1 MKFGLGQ
8 GQAVPRTEDPRLL
21 TGRGRYTDDFVLPR
35 LAHAYV
41 VRSPHAHARIRSIDI
56 RAAQQTLGVLAV
68 LTGEDWAGEKF
79 GAPRPVIPRQRRDGS
94 PMFVPPRPALA
105 KDRAML
111 VGDPVVFVVA
121 ESVDLAKDAAER
133 IAIDY
138 EPLPAVAATEE
149 ALSPSAPK
157 LWGECRD
164 NECFF
169 FTLGDQRAVEAG
181 FAKADHVTRLKLVF
195 NRVTAATMEPRGCI
209 GEWDDRLG
217 RFTLY
222 VGTQRPHGARA
233 DLARRI
239 LHIPETQLRIVAGE
253 VGGSFG
259 MKGGHYPE
267 YALALWASRRIG
279 RPVKWIA
286 ERSEG
291 MLTDDHDH
299 VSEAE
304 LALDHN
310 GHFLALRARNISNI
324 GAYLAPGGI
333 ISPTMHLG
341 GLAGTYTTP
350 AIYVEVSAVFTNTTS
365 IGPYRGSGR
374 PEASYI
380 VERLIDNAAREMA
393 IDRAELRRRNTV
405 PASAMPFKTGLVYT
419 LDCGAFDENLE
430 RALVMADY
438 PGFERRREE
447 ARGRGRLKGIGFANI
462 IEQTSQAQG
471 ETVMV
476 RLDPGG
482 TVTVIPGSI
491 SHGQGHETMYKILLS
506 HRLGLDAADIRV
518 MHSDTDLAPDGGG
531 TYASRTAVLGGS
543 AATMAADKVIAK
555 AKKIAAHALEAAEDD
570 IEFADSAFR
579 VVGTDRAVSL
589 QEVAAAAH
597 VPSRLP
603 PGLETG
609 LYEVASFSPEI
620 PNFPNGCHVCEV
632 EIDPETGATQVLRY
646 VVVDDVGIVIN
657 KLTLDGQIHG
667 GVVQGIG
674 QAFTEHLVYD
684 GYSGQLLTGSL
695 MDYGLPRADEV
706 PSFETDE
713 NPVPTKTNPLGVKGA
728 GEAGNVGALAAIM
741 NAVVDA
747 LSPLGIAYLDMPA
760 TPESVWRAIR
770 AAQARDDAKRVTT
783 AKDRTSY
790 ASATSAPPLYEQAR
804 HLRASPQGRRDDDDR
819 RRRLRREADEQGRA
833 VVASRTLK
841 LAEDGWPERKAELV
855 DGDDEADDPR
865 EMGCWKLVLDNK
877 TGE

>member
-1 MKFGLGQ
+1 MKFAL

-21 TGRGRYTDDFVLPR
+21 TGCGRYTDDFVLPR

-41 VRSPHAHARIRSIDI
+41 LRSPYAHARIRSVDI
-56 RAAQQTLGVLAV
+56 RAAQQMPGVLAV
-68 LTGEDWAGEKF
+68 PTGEDWAAEKF

-94 PMFVPPRPALA
+94 PMYVPPRPALA
-105 KDRAML
+105 RDRVML
-111 VGDPVVFVVA
+111 VGDPVAFVVA
-121 ESVDLAKDAAER
+121 ENVDLAKDAAER
-133 IAIDY
+133 VVVDY
-138 EPLPAVAATEE
+138 EPLPCVTASEE
-149 ALSPSAPK
+149 ALSPNATK
-157 LWGECRD
+157 LWAECRD

-169 FTLGDQRAVEAG
+169 FTLGDKRAVEAA
-181 FAKADHVTRLKLVF
+181 FAGAHHTSRLKLIF
-195 NRVTAATMEPRGCI
+195 NRVTAATMEPRGVI

-222 VGTQRPHGARA
+222 VGTQRPHMARA

-239 LHIPETQLRIVAGE
+239 LHIPETQLRVVAGE

-259 MKGGHYPE
+259 MKGAHYPE
-267 YALALWASRRIG
+267 YALALWASRKIG
-279 RPVKWIA
+279 RPVKWTA
-286 ERSEG
+286 ERGEG
-291 MLTDDHDH
+291 MLTDDHDRDH
-299 VSEAE
+299 VSQAE
-304 LALDHN
+304 LALDRD
-310 GHFLALRARNISNI
+310 GRFLALRARNISNI

-380 VERLIDNAAREMA
+380 VERLIDTAAREMG

-405 PASAMPFKTGLVYT
+405 PASAMPFRTGLVYT
-419 LDCGAFDENLE
+419 LDCGQFGENLE
-430 RALVMADY
+430 RALALADY
-438 PGFERRREE
+438 VGFERRREE
-447 ARGRGRLKGIGFANI
+447 ARGHEQLRGIGIANI

-476 RLDPGG
+476 RLDSGG
-482 TVTVIPGSI
+482 TLTVIPGSI

-506 HRLGLDAADIRV
+506 DRLGLDEADIRV
-518 MHSDTDLAPDGGG
+518 TQSDTDLAPDGGG

-543 AATMAADKVIAK
+543 AATIAADKVIAK
-555 AKKIAAHALEAAEDD
+555 ARKIAAHALEAAEAD
-570 IEFADSAFR
+570 IEFADASFR

-589 QEVAAAAH
+589 QEVAAAAY

-603 PGLETG
+603 QDLETG

-632 EIDPETGATQVLRY
+632 EIDPETGVTQVLRY
-646 VVVDDVGIVIN
+646 VVVDDVGTIIN
-657 KLTLDGQIHG
+657 KLTLEGQIHG

-684 GYSGQLLTGSL
+684 QGSGQLLTGSL
-695 MDYGLPRADEV
+695 MDYGLPRADEIC
-706 PSFETDE
+706 SFEMDE
-713 NPVPTKTNPLGVKGA
+713 NPVPTKTTPLGVKGA

-747 LSPLGIAYLDMPA
+747 LAPLGITHIDMPA
-760 TPESVWRAIR
+760 TSEKVWRAIR
-770 AAQARDDAKRVTT
+770 AAHR
-783 AKDRTSY
+783 
-790 ASATSAPPLYEQAR
+790 
-804 HLRASPQGRRDDDDR
+804 RADFR
-819 RRRLRREADEQGRA
+819 
-833 VVASRTLK
+833 
-841 LAEDGWPERKAELV
+841 
-855 DGDDEADDPR
+855 
-865 EMGCWKLVLDNK
+865 
-877 TGE
+877 

>member
-1 MKFGLGQ
+1 MKFAL

-41 VRSPHAHARIRSIDI
+41 LRSPHAHARIRSNDT
-56 RAAQQTLGVLAV
+56 RAAQQMPGVLAV
-68 LTGEDWAGEKF
+68 LTGEDWGAEKF
-79 GAPRPVIPRQRRDGS
+79 GAPRPVIPRRRRDGS
-94 PMFVPPRPALA
+94 AMFVPPRPALA

-111 VGDPVVFVVA
+111 VGDPVAFIVA

-133 IAIDY
+133 VAVGY
-138 EPLPAVAATEE
+138 EPLPSVTATEE
-149 ALSPSAPK
+149 ALSPEAPK
-157 LWGECRD
+157 LWPECRD

-169 FTLGDQRAVEAG
+169 FTLGDKRAVEAA
-181 FAKADHVTRLKLVF
+181 FAGAHHVTRLKLVF

-217 RFTLY
+217 RYTLY
-222 VGTQRPHGARA
+222 VGTQRPHTARA

-239 LHIPETQLRIVAGE
+239 FHIPETQLRVVAGE

-267 YALALWASRRIG
+267 YALALWASRKLG

-286 ERSEG
+286 ERGEG
-291 MLTDDHDH
+291 MLTDDHDRDH

-304 LALDHN
+304 LALDRD
-310 GHFLALRARNISNI
+310 GHFLALRARNVSNI

-380 VERLIDNAAREMA
+380 LERLIDTAAREIG
-393 IDRAELRRRNTV
+393 IDHAELRRRNTV
-405 PASAMPFKTGLVYT
+405 PADAMPFKTGLVYT
-419 LDCGAFDENLE
+419 LDCGEFGENLE
-430 RALVMADY
+430 RALKMADY
-438 PGFERRREE
+438 AGFEGRRKE
-447 ARGRGRLKGIGFANI
+447 ARERGQLRGIGFANI

-476 RLDPGG
+476 RLNPDG

-491 SHGQGHETMYKILLS
+491 SHGQGHETMYKILLC
-506 HRLGLDAADIRV
+506 HRLGLDEADIRV
-518 MHSDTDLAPDGGG
+518 AHSDTDLAPDGGG

-543 AATMAADKVIAK
+543 AATIAADKIVNK
-555 AKKIAAHALEAAEDD
+555 ARKIAAHALEAAEDD
-570 IEFADSAFR
+570 IEFGDATFR

-589 QEVAAAAH
+589 QEVAQAAY

-603 PGLETG
+603 EGLETG
-609 LYEVASFSPEI
+609 LHEVASFSPEI

-632 EIDPETGATQVLRY
+632 EIDPETGATHLVRY
-646 VVVDDVGIVIN
+646 VVVDAVGTVIN
-657 KLTLDGQIHG
+657 QLTLEGQIHG
-667 GVVQGIG
+667 GVAQGVG
-674 QAFTEHLVYD
+674 QAFTEQLVYD
-684 GYSGQLLTGSL
+684 ARSGQLLTGSL

-713 NPVPTKTNPLGVKGA
+713 NPVPTKTNPLGVKG
-728 GEAGNVGALAAIM
+728 V
-741 NAVVDA
+741 
-747 LSPLGIAYLDMPA
+747 
-760 TPESVWRAIR
+760 
-770 AAQARDDAKRVTT
+770 
-783 AKDRTSY
+783 
-790 ASATSAPPLYEQAR
+790 
-804 HLRASPQGRRDDDDR
+804 
-819 RRRLRREADEQGRA
+819 
-833 VVASRTLK
+833 
-841 LAEDGWPERKAELV
+841 
-855 DGDDEADDPR
+855 
-865 EMGCWKLVLDNK
+865 
-877 TGE
+877 

>member
-1 MKFGLGQ
+1 MKFAQ
-8 GQAVPRTEDPRLL
+8 GQSVPRTEDPRLL
-21 TGRGRYTDDFVLPR
+21 TGRGRYTDDFALLR

-41 VRSPHAHARIRSIDI
+41 LRSPYAHARIRSVDI
-56 RAAQQTLGVLAV
+56 RAALQMPGVLAV
-68 LTGEDWAGEKF
+68 LTGKDWAAEKF
-79 GAPRPVIPRQRRDGS
+79 GAPRPIIPRQRRDGS
-94 PMFVPPRPALA
+94 PMFVPTRPALA
-105 KDRAML
+105 KDCAML
-111 VGDPVVFVVA
+111 VGEPVAFVVA
-121 ESVDLAKDAAER
+121 ESVDLAKDAVER
-133 IAIDY
+133 IAVEY
-138 EPLPAVAATEE
+138 EPLPSVTATEE
-149 ALSPSAPK
+149 ALSPEAPK
-157 LWGECRD
+157 LWPACQD

-169 FTLGDQRAVEAG
+169 FTLGNKRAVEAG
-181 FAKADHVTRLKLVF
+181 FAKAHHVSRLKLVF
-195 NRVTAATMEPRGCI
+195 NRVTATTMEPRGCI

-222 VGTQRPHGARA
+222 LGTQRPHGTRA
-233 DLARRI
+233 DMARRI
-239 LHIPETQLRIVAGE
+239 LQIPETQLRVVAGE

-267 YALALWASRRIG
+267 YALALWASRKIG

-291 MLTDDHDH
+291 MLTDDHDRDH

-304 LALDHN
+304 LALDRD

-380 VERLIDNAAREMA
+380 VERLIDTAAREMG

-419 LDCGAFDENLE
+419 LDCGEFGANLE
-430 RALVMADY
+430 QALEMADY
-438 PGFERRREE
+438 AGFERRREE
-447 ARGRGRLKGIGFANI
+447 ARGRGHLRGIGFANI

-482 TVTVIPGSI
+482 TATVIPGSI

-506 HRLGLDAADIRV
+506 HRLGLDEADIRV
-518 MHSDTDLAPDGGG
+518 AHSDTDLAPDGGG

-555 AKKIAAHALEAAEDD
+555 ARKIAAHALETAEDD
-570 IEFADSAFR
+570 IEFSEGMFR

-589 QEVAAAAH
+589 KEVAQVAY

-603 PGLETG
+603 EGLETG

-632 EIDPETGATQVLRY
+632 EIDPETGKTEVLRY
-646 VVVDDVGIVIN
+646 VVVDDVGTVIN
-657 KLTLDGQIHG
+657 KLTLEGQIHG
-667 GVVQGIG
+667 GVAQGIG

-684 GYSGQLLTGSL
+684 AHSGQLLSGSL

-706 PSFETDE
+706 CSFEMDE

-747 LSPLGIAYLDMPA
+747 LSPFGITHLEMPV
-760 TPESVWRAIR
+760 TPEKIWRAIR
-770 AAQARDDAKRVTT
+770 AARG
-783 AKDRTSY
+783 S
-790 ASATSAPPLYEQAR
+790 LG
-804 HLRASPQGRRDDDDR
+804 L
-819 RRRLRREADEQGRA
+819 
-833 VVASRTLK
+833 
-841 LAEDGWPERKAELV
+841 
-855 DGDDEADDPR
+855 
-865 EMGCWKLVLDNK
+865 
-877 TGE
+877 

>member
-1 MKFGLGQ
+1 MKFAV

-35 LAHAYV
+35 LAHGYV
-41 VRSPHAHARIRSIDI
+41 LRSPHAHARIRSVDT
-56 RAAQQTLGVLAV
+56 RTAQQMPGVLAV
-68 LTGEDWAGEKF
+68 LTGEAWAAQKF

-105 KDRAML
+105 KDRVML
-111 VGDPVVFVVA
+111 VGDPVAFIVA
-121 ESVDLAKDAAER
+121 ESLDLAKDAAER
-133 IAIDY
+133 IAVEY
-138 EPLPAVAATEE
+138 EPLPAITATEE
-149 ALSPSAPK
+149 ALSPGAPR
-157 LWGECRD
+157 LWPECPG

-169 FTLGDQRAVEAG
+169 FAAGDKRAVEAA
-181 FAKADHVTRLKLVF
+181 FARARHVTRLRLVF

-209 GEWDDRLG
+209 GDWDDRLG

-222 VGTQRPHGARA
+222 VGTQRPHTARA
-233 DLARRI
+233 DMARRI
-239 LHIPETQLRIVAGE
+239 LHIPETQLRVVAGE

-267 YALALWASRRIG
+267 YALALWASRKVG

-286 ERSEG
+286 ERGEG
-291 MLTDDHDH
+291 MLSDDHDRDH
-299 VSEAE
+299 LSEAE
-304 LALDHN
+304 LALDRD
-310 GHFLALRARNISNI
+310 GRFLALRAHNISNI

-380 VERLIDNAAREMA
+380 VERLIENAAREMG

-405 PASAMPFKTGLVYT
+405 PADAMPFKTGLVYT
-419 LDCGAFDENLE
+419 LDCGEFGKNLE
-430 RALVMADY
+430 HALEMADY
-438 PGFERRREE
+438 AGFERRREE
-447 ARGRGRLKGIGFANI
+447 ARSRGQLRGIGFANI

-506 HRLGLDAADIRV
+506 HRLGLDEADIRV
-518 MHSDTDLAPDGGG
+518 AHSDSDLAPDGGG

-555 AKKIAAHALEAAEDD
+555 ARRIAAHALEAAEDD
-570 IEFADSAFR
+570 LEFVEASFR

-589 QEVAAAAH
+589 QEVAASAY

-632 EIDPETGATQVLRY
+632 EIDPETGATRVLRY
-646 VVVDDVGIVIN
+646 VVVDDVGTVIN
-657 KLTLDGQIHG
+657 PLTLAGQIHG
-667 GVVQGIG
+667 GVAQGIG
-674 QAFTEHLVYD
+674 QVFTEHLVYD
-684 GYSGQLLTGSL
+684 PHSGQLQTGSL
-695 MDYGLPRADEV
+695 MDYGLPRADDV
-706 PSFETDE
+706 CSFEMDE
-713 NPVPTKTNPLGVKGA
+713 NPVPTGTNPLGVKGA

-747 LSPLGIAYLDMPA
+747 LSPLGVTHIDMPA
-760 TPESVWRAIR
+760 TPEKVWRAIR
-770 AAQARDDAKRVTT
+770 AA
-783 AKDRTSY
+783 
-790 ASATSAPPLYEQAR
+790 
-804 HLRASPQGRRDDDDR
+804 H
-819 RRRLRREADEQGRA
+819 
-833 VVASRTLK
+833 
-841 LAEDGWPERKAELV
+841 
-855 DGDDEADDPR
+855 PR
-865 EMGCWKLVLDNK
+865 
-877 TGE
+877 

>member
-1 MKFGLGQ
+1 MKFAL
-8 GQAVPRTEDPRLL
+8 GQAVSRTEDPRLL

-41 VRSPHAHARIRSIDI
+41 LRSPHAHALIRSIDT
-56 RAAQQTLGVLAV
+56 RAAQQMPGVLAV
-68 LTGEDWAGEKF
+68 LTGEDWAEEKF
-79 GAPRPVIPRQRRDGS
+79 GAPRPIIPRQRRDGS
-94 PMFVPPRPALA
+94 PMFVPSRPALA
-105 KDRAML
+105 QDRVML
-111 VGDPVVFVVA
+111 VGDPVAVIVA
-121 ESVDLAKDAAER
+121 ESLDHAKDAAER
-133 IAIDY
+133 VVVEYD
-138 EPLPAVAATEE
+138 PLPAVTATEE
-149 ALSPSAPK
+149 ALSSGAPK
-157 LWGECRD
+157 LWPECPD

-169 FTLGDQRAVEAG
+169 FTSGDKLAVEAA
-181 FAKADHVTRLKLVF
+181 FARAHHVSRLKLVF
-195 NRVTAATMEPRGCI
+195 NRVTAATMEPRGVI
-209 GEWDDRLG
+209 GDWDDRLG

-222 VGTQRPHGARA
+222 VGTQRPHTARA

-239 LHIPETQLRIVAGE
+239 LHIPETQLRVVAGE

-267 YALALWASRRIG
+267 YALALWASRKIG

-286 ERSEG
+286 ERGEG
-291 MLTDDHDH
+291 MLSDDHDRDH

-304 LALDHN
+304 LALDRD
-310 GHFLALRARNISNI
+310 GRFLALRARNISNI

-333 ISPTMHLG
+333 ISPTMHVG

-350 AIYVEVSAVFTNTTS
+350 AIHVEVSAVFTNTTS

-380 VERLIDNAAREMA
+380 VERLIDTAAREMG

-405 PASAMPFKTGLVYT
+405 PADAMPFRTGLVYT
-419 LDCGAFDENLE
+419 LDCGKFGENLE
-430 RALVMADY
+430 RALTLADY
-438 PGFERRREE
+438 AGFERCREE
-447 ARGRGRLKGIGFANI
+447 ARGRGRLRGIGFANI

-482 TVTVIPGSI
+482 TLTVIPGSI

-506 HRLGLDAADIRV
+506 DRLGLDETDIRV
-518 MHSDTDLAPDGGG
+518 TQSDTDLAADGGG

-555 AKKIAAHALEAAEDD
+555 ARKIAAHALETAEAD
-570 IEFADSAFR
+570 IEFADAIFR

-589 QEVAAAAH
+589 QEVAAAAY

-632 EIDPETGATQVLRY
+632 EIDPETGTTEVLRY
-646 VVVDDVGIVIN
+646 VVVDDVGTVIN
-657 KLTLDGQIHG
+657 PLTLAGQIHG
-667 GVVQGIG
+667 GVAQGIG

-684 GYSGQLLTGSL
+684 VGSGQLLTGSL

-706 PSFETDE
+706 CAFEMDE
-713 NPVPTKTNPLGVKGA
+713 NPVPTRTNPLGVKGA

-747 LSPLGIAYLDMPA
+747 LSPLGVTHIDMPA
-760 TPESVWRAIR
+760 TPEKVWRAIR
-770 AAQARDDAKRVTT
+770 AAP
-783 AKDRTSY
+783 S
-790 ASATSAPPLYEQAR
+790 
-804 HLRASPQGRRDDDDR
+804 SP
-819 RRRLRREADEQGRA
+819 RLR
-833 VVASRTLK
+833 
-841 LAEDGWPERKAELV
+841 
-855 DGDDEADDPR
+855 
-865 EMGCWKLVLDNK
+865 
-877 TGE
+877 

>member
-1 MKFGLGQ
+1 MKFTL

-35 LAHAYV
+35 LAHAHIL
-41 VRSPHAHARIRSIDI
+41 RSPHAHARIRSLDT
-56 RAAQQTLGVLAV
+56 RAAQQTSGVLAV
-68 LTGEDWAGEKF
+68 LTGADWEAEKF

-111 VGDPVVFVVA
+111 VGDPVAFVVA

-133 IAIDY
+133 IAVEY
-138 EPLPAVAATEE
+138 EPLPSVTATEE
-149 ALSPSAPK
+149 ALSPDAPQ
-157 LWGECRD
+157 LWAEVDG

-169 FTLGDQRAVEAG
+169 FTLGDKRAVEAG
-181 FAKADHVTRLKLVF
+181 FARSHHVSHLKLIF

-209 GEWDDRLG
+209 GEWDDRVG

-222 VGTQRPHGARA
+222 VGTQRPHTARA
-233 DLARRI
+233 DLTRRI
-239 LHIPETQLRIVAGE
+239 LHIPETQLRVVAGE

-267 YALALWASRRIG
+267 YALVLWASRKTG

-286 ERSEG
+286 ERGEG
-291 MLTDDHDH
+291 MLTDDHDRDH

-304 LALDHN
+304 LALDRD

-380 VERLIDNAAREMA
+380 VERLIDIAAREMQ

-419 LDCGAFDENLE
+419 LDCGEFGENLE
-430 RALVMADY
+430 QALAMADY
-438 PGFERRREE
+438 AGFERRREE
-447 ARGRGRLKGIGFANI
+447 ARGRGRLRGIGFANI

-476 RLDPGG
+476 RLDPSG

-506 HRLGLDAADIRV
+506 HRLGLDEADIRV
-518 MHSDTDLAPDGGG
+518 THSDTDLAPDGGG

-543 AATMAADKVIAK
+543 AATIAVDKIIAK
-555 AKKIAAHALEAAEDD
+555 ASKIAAHAMETAEAD
-570 IEFADSAFR
+570 IEFSDGLFR
-579 VVGTDRAVSL
+579 VAGTDRAVSL
-589 QEVAAAAH
+589 QEVAQAAY

-632 EIDPETGATQVLRY
+632 EIDPETGASQVLHY
-646 VVVDDVGIVIN
+646 IVVDDVGTVIN
-657 KLTLDGQIHG
+657 RLTLEGQIHG

-684 GYSGQLLTGSL
+684 ERSGQLLSGSL

-706 PSFETDE
+706 CSFEMDE

-747 LSPLGIAYLDMPA
+747 LAPLGIVHIDMPA
-760 TPESVWRAIR
+760 TPEKLWHAIR
-770 AAQARDDAKRVTT
+770 AAR
-783 AKDRTSY
+783 
-790 ASATSAPPLYEQAR
+790 
-804 HLRASPQGRRDDDDR
+804 RA
-819 RRRLRREADEQGRA
+819 
-833 VVASRTLK
+833 
-841 LAEDGWPERKAELV
+841 
-855 DGDDEADDPR
+855 
-865 EMGCWKLVLDNK
+865 
-877 TGE
+877 

>member
-1 MKFGLGQ
+1 M
-8 GQAVPRTEDPRLL
+8 P
-21 TGRGRYTDDFVLPR
+21 
-35 LAHAYV
+35 
-41 VRSPHAHARIRSIDI
+41 
-56 RAAQQTLGVLAV
+56 GVLAV
-68 LTGEDWAGEKF
+68 LSGKDWAAEKF

-111 VGDPVVFVVA
+111 VGDAVAFVVA
-121 ESVDLAKDAAER
+121 ESVALAKDAAER
-133 IAIDY
+133 IAVEY
-138 EPLPAVAATEE
+138 EPLPCVAATEE
-149 ALSPSAPK
+149 ALLPDAPQ
-157 LWGECRD
+157 LWAEAAG

-169 FTLGDQRAVEAG
+169 FTLGDKRAVEAG
-181 FAKADHVTRLKLVF
+181 FARADHVSRLKLVF

-222 VGTQRPHGARA
+222 VGTQRPHTARS

-239 LHIPETQLRIVAGE
+239 LHIPETQLRVVAGE

-267 YALALWASRRIG
+267 YALALWASRKTG

-286 ERSEG
+286 ERGEG
-291 MLTDDHDH
+291 MLSDDHDRDH

-304 LALDHN
+304 LALDLD

-380 VERLIDNAAREMA
+380 VERLIDTAAREMG

-419 LDCGAFDENLE
+419 LDCGEFGENLE
-430 RALVMADY
+430 RALAKADY
-438 PGFERRREE
+438 AAFERRREE
-447 ARGRGRLKGIGFANI
+447 ARKRGRLRGIGFANI

-491 SHGQGHETMYKILLS
+491 SHGQGHETMYKIVLS
-506 HRLGLDAADIRV
+506 HRLGLDEADIRV
-518 MHSDTDLAPDGGG
+518 AHSDTDLAPDGGG

-543 AATMAADKVIAK
+543 AATLAADKIVAK
-555 AKKIAAHALEAAEDD
+555 ARKIAAHAMEAAEAD
-570 IEFADSAFR
+570 IEFSAGLFR
-579 VVGTDRAVSL
+579 VAGTDRAVSL
-589 QEVAAAAH
+589 QEVAQAAY

-603 PGLETG
+603 PELETG

-646 VVVDDVGIVIN
+646 VVVDDVGTVIN
-657 KLTLDGQIHG
+657 LLTLAGQIHG
-667 GVVQGIG
+667 GVAQGIG
-674 QAFTEHLVYD
+674 QTFTEHLVYD
-684 GYSGQLLTGSL
+684 KRSGQLLSGSL
-695 MDYGLPRADEV
+695 MDYGLPRADEGCF
-706 PSFETDE
+706 FEMDE

-747 LSPLGIAYLDMPA
+747 LAPLGITHLDMPA
-760 TPESVWRAIR
+760 TPEKIWRAIR
-770 AAQARDDAKRVTT
+770 AAQPA
-783 AKDRTSY
+783 
-790 ASATSAPPLYEQAR
+790 
-804 HLRASPQGRRDDDDR
+804 
-819 RRRLRREADEQGRA
+819 
-833 VVASRTLK
+833 
-841 LAEDGWPERKAELV
+841 
-855 DGDDEADDPR
+855 
-865 EMGCWKLVLDNK
+865 
-877 TGE
+877 

>member
-1 MKFGLGQ
+1 MKFALGQ
-8 GQAVPRTEDPRLL
+8 PVPRTEDPRLL

-41 VRSPHAHARIRSIDI
+41 LRSPYAHARIRAVDI
-56 RAAQQTLGVLAV
+56 RAAQQMLGVLAV
-68 LTGEDWAGEKF
+68 LTGEDWAAEKF

-94 PMFVPPRPALA
+94 PMFVPSRPALA
-105 KDRAML
+105 KDRVML
-111 VGDPVVFVVA
+111 VGDPVAFIVA

-133 IAIDY
+133 IAVDY
-138 EPLPAVAATEE
+138 QPLPAVTATEE
-149 ALSPSAPK
+149 ALSPGVPK
-157 LWGECRD
+157 LWAECQD

-169 FTLGDQRAVEAG
+169 FTLGDKRAVEAA
-181 FAKADHVTRLKLVF
+181 FAKAHHVTRLKLVF

-239 LHIPETQLRIVAGE
+239 LHIPETQLRVVAGE

-267 YALALWASRRIG
+267 YAMALWASRKIG
-279 RPVKWIA
+279 RPIKWIA
-286 ERSEG
+286 ERGEG
-291 MLTDDHDH
+291 ILTDDHDRDH

-304 LALDHN
+304 LALDRD

-380 VERLIDNAAREMA
+380 VERLIDNAAREIG

-419 LDCGAFDENLE
+419 LDCGEFGANLD
-430 RALVMADY
+430 RALAMADY
-438 PGFERRREE
+438 AGFERRREE
-447 ARGRGRLKGIGFANI
+447 ARGRGHLRGIGFANI

-506 HRLGLDAADIRV
+506 HRLGLDEAEIRV
-518 MHSDTDLAPDGGG
+518 AHSDTDLAPDGGG

-543 AATMAADKVIAK
+543 AATLAADKVVAK
-555 AKKIAAHALEAAEDD
+555 AKKIAAHSLEAAEAD
-570 IEFADSAFR
+570 IEFADGMFG

-589 QEVAAAAH
+589 QDVAAAAY

-603 PGLETG
+603 EGLETG
-609 LYEVASFSPEI
+609 LYEVASFSPEV

-632 EIDPETGATQVLRY
+632 EIDPETGATRVLRY
-646 VVVDDVGIVIN
+646 VVVDDVGTVIN
-657 KLTLDGQIHG
+657 KLTLEGQIHG
-667 GVVQGIG
+667 GVAQGIG
-674 QAFTEHLVYD
+674 QAFTEHLVYEER
-684 GYSGQLLTGSL
+684 SGQLLSGSL

-706 PSFETDE
+706 PSFEMDE

-741 NAVVDA
+741 NAVVEA
-747 LSPLGIAYLDMPA
+747 LSPLDVTHLDMPA
-760 TPESVWRAIR
+760 TPEKVWRAIR
-770 AAQARDDAKRVTT
+770 AAPK
-783 AKDRTSY
+783 
-790 ASATSAPPLYEQAR
+790 
-804 HLRASPQGRRDDDDR
+804 
-819 RRRLRREADEQGRA
+819 
-833 VVASRTLK
+833 
-841 LAEDGWPERKAELV
+841 
-855 DGDDEADDPR
+855 
-865 EMGCWKLVLDNK
+865 C
-877 TGE
+877 

>member
-1 MKFGLGQ
+1 MQFAL

-21 TGRGRYTDDFVLPR
+21 TGRGRYTDDFLLPR

-41 VRSPHAHARIRSIDI
+41 LRSPHAHARIVSLDT
-56 RAAQQTLGVLAV
+56 RAAREIPGVLAV
-68 LTGEDWAGEKF
+68 LTGADWAAEKF
-79 GAPRPVIPRQRRDGS
+79 GAPGPIIPRQRRDGS
-94 PMFVPPRPALA
+94 PMFVPYRPALA
-105 KDRAML
+105 RDRAML
-111 VGDPVVFVVA
+111 VGDPVAFVVA
-121 ESVDLAKDAAER
+121 ENVNLAKDASER
-133 IAIDY
+133 ITVDY
-138 EPLPAVAATEE
+138 EPLPCVTATEA
-149 ALSPSAPK
+149 ALSAAAPR
-157 LWGECRD
+157 LWPECRD

-169 FTLGDQRAVEAG
+169 FRQGDRRAVEAA
-181 FAKADHVTRLKLVF
+181 FIRADHVTRLKLVF

-209 GEWDDRLG
+209 AEWDDRLA

-239 LHIPETQLRIVAGE
+239 LHIPETRLRVVAGE

-267 YALALWASRRIG
+267 YALSLWAARKVG

-286 ERSEG
+286 ERGEG
-291 MLTDDHDH
+291 MASDDHDRDH

-304 LALDHN
+304 LALDRD
-310 GHFLALRARNISNI
+310 GRFLALKARNISNV

-380 VERLIDNAAREMA
+380 VERLIDNAAREIG

-405 PASAMPFKTGLVYT
+405 PATAMPFRTGLVYT
-419 LDCGAFDENLE
+419 LDCGAFAANLE
-430 RALVMADY
+430 RALATADY
-438 PGFERRREE
+438 AGFERRRTE
-447 ARGRGRLKGIGFANI
+447 ARGRGRLLGIGFANI

-476 RLDPGG
+476 RFDPGG

-506 HRLGLDAADIRV
+506 DRLGVDAADIRV
-518 MHSDTDLAPDGGG
+518 AHSDTDLAPDGGG

-543 AATMAADKVIAK
+543 AAMLAAEKILMK

-570 IEFADSAFR
+570 IEFSGGIFR
-579 VVGTDRAVSL
+579 VVGTDRTL
-589 QEVAAAAH
+589 PLPQVAQAAY

-609 LYEVASFSPEI
+609 LYDVASFSPEI

-632 EIDPETGATQVLRY
+632 DIDPETGATQVLRY
-646 VVVDDVGIVIN
+646 VVVDDVGTVIN
-657 KLTLDGQIHG
+657 KLTLAGQIHG
-667 GVVQGIG
+667 GVAQGIG
-674 QAFTEHLVYD
+674 QAFTEHLVYEPS
-684 GYSGQLLTGSL
+684 SGQLLSGSL
-695 MDYGLPRADEV
+695 NDYGLPRADEV
-706 PSFETDE
+706 CLFETEE
-713 NPVPTKTNPLGVKGA
+713 NPVPTRTNPLGVKGA

-747 LSPLGIAYLDMPA
+747 LSPFGVAHIDMPA
-760 TPESVWRAIR
+760 TPEKVWRAIR
-770 AAQARDDAKRVTT
+770 AAQRARAGCAPADGSGSQGIR
-783 AKDRTSY
+783 R
-790 ASATSAPPLYEQAR
+790 SAAAGLAA
-804 HLRASPQGRRDDDDR
+804 LR
-819 RRRLRREADEQGRA
+819 
-833 VVASRTLK
+833 
-841 LAEDGWPERKAELV
+841 
-855 DGDDEADDPR
+855 
-865 EMGCWKLVLDNK
+865 
-877 TGE
+877 

>member
-1 MKFGLGQ
+1 MKFAL

-35 LAHAYV
+35 LAHGYV
-41 VRSPHAHARIRSIDI
+41 LRSPHAHARIRSLDI
-56 RAAQQTLGVLAV
+56 RAAQQMPGVLAV
-68 LTGEDWAGEKF
+68 LTGEDWGAEKF
-79 GAPRPVIPRQRRDGS
+79 GAPRPVIPRQRRGGS
-94 PMFVPPRPALA
+94 PMFVPSRPALA
-105 KDRAML
+105 KDRVML
-111 VGDPVVFVVA
+111 VGDPVAFIVA
-121 ESVDLAKDAAER
+121 ESLNLAKDAAER
-133 IAIDY
+133 IAVEY
-138 EPLPAVAATEE
+138 EPLPALTATEE
-149 ALSPSAPK
+149 ALSPGAPK
-157 LWGECRD
+157 LWPECPD
-164 NECFF
+164 SECFF
-169 FTLGDQRAVEAG
+169 FALGDRRAVEAA
-181 FAKADHVTRLKLVF
+181 FARAAHVSRLKLVF
-195 NRVTAATMEPRGCI
+195 NRVTAATMEPRGCVSD
-209 GEWDDRLG
+209 WDDRLG

-222 VGTQRPHGARA
+222 VGTQRPHMARA
-233 DLARRI
+233 DMARRI
-239 LHIPETQLRIVAGE
+239 LHIPETQLRVVAGE

-267 YALALWASRRIG
+267 YALALWASRKIG

-291 MLTDDHDH
+291 MLSDDHDRDH
-299 VSEAE
+299 LSEAE
-304 LALDHN
+304 LALDRD
-310 GHFLALRARNISNI
+310 GRFLALRARNVSNI

-380 VERLIDNAAREMA
+380 VERLIDTAAREMG

-405 PASAMPFKTGLVYT
+405 PAEAMPFKTGLVYT
-419 LDCGAFDENLE
+419 LDCGEFGENLE
-430 RALVMADY
+430 RALAMADY
-438 PGFERRREE
+438 ASFERCREE
-447 ARGRGRLKGIGFANI
+447 ARGRGRLRGIGFANI

-506 HRLGLDAADIRV
+506 HRLGLDEADIRV
-518 MHSDTDLAPDGGG
+518 AHSDTDLAPDGGG
-531 TYASRTAVLGGS
+531 TYASRTAVLGGT
-543 AATMAADKVIAK
+543 AAAMAADKVIAK
-555 AKKIAAHALEAAEDD
+555 ARKIAAHALEAAEAD
-570 IEFADSAFR
+570 IEFADASFC

-589 QEVAAAAH
+589 QEVAASAY

-609 LYEVASFSPEI
+609 LYDVASFSPEI

-632 EIDPETGATQVLRY
+632 EIDPETGVTRLLRY
-646 VVVDDVGIVIN
+646 VVVDDVGTVIN
-657 KLTLDGQIHG
+657 PLALAGQIHG
-667 GVVQGIG
+667 GVAQGIG

-684 GYSGQLLTGSL
+684 KSSGQLLTGSL

-706 PSFETDE
+706 CSFEMDE
-713 NPVPTKTNPLGVKGA
+713 NPVPTRTNPLGVKGA

-747 LSPLGIAYLDMPA
+747 LSPLGVTHIDMPA
-760 TPESVWRAIR
+760 TPEKVWRAIR
-770 AAQARDDAKRVTT
+770 AA
-783 AKDRTSY
+783 
-790 ASATSAPPLYEQAR
+790 
-804 HLRASPQGRRDDDDR
+804 H
-819 RRRLRREADEQGRA
+819 
-833 VVASRTLK
+833 
-841 LAEDGWPERKAELV
+841 
-855 DGDDEADDPR
+855 PR
-865 EMGCWKLVLDNK
+865 
-877 TGE
+877 

>member
-1 MKFGLGQ
+1 MKFAL

-41 VRSPHAHARIRSIDI
+41 LRSPHAHSRIRSVDI
-56 RAAQQTLGVLAV
+56 RAATQMPGVLSV
-68 LTGEDWAGEKF
+68 LTGEDWAAEEF
-79 GAPRPVIPRQRRDGS
+79 GAPRPIIPRQRRDGS

-111 VGDPVVFVVA
+111 VGDPVAFVVA

-133 IAIDY
+133 IAVEY
-138 EPLPAVAATEE
+138 EPLPAVTATEE
-149 ALSPSAPK
+149 ALSPEAPK
-157 LWGECRD
+157 LWAECHD

-169 FTLGDQRAVEAG
+169 FTLGDKRAVEAA
-181 FAKADHVTRLKLVF
+181 FTQAHHVSRLKLVF

-233 DLARRI
+233 DMARRI
-239 LHIPETQLRIVAGE
+239 LHIPETQLRVVAGE

-267 YALALWASRRIG
+267 YALALWASRKIG

-291 MLTDDHDH
+291 MLTDDHDRDH

-304 LALDHN
+304 LALDRD
-310 GHFLALRARNISNI
+310 GHFLALRARNTSNI

-350 AIYVEVSAVFTNTTS
+350 AIHVEVSAVFTNTTS

-380 VERLIDNAAREMA
+380 VERLIDTAAREIG

-405 PASAMPFKTGLVYT
+405 SASAMPFKTGLVYT
-419 LDCGAFDENLE
+419 LDCGEFGENLE
-430 RALVMADY
+430 QALATADY
-438 PGFERRREE
+438 AGFERRREE
-447 ARGRGRLKGIGFANI
+447 ARGRGHLRGIGFANI

-506 HRLGLDAADIRV
+506 HRLGLDEADIRV
-518 MHSDTDLAPDGGG
+518 AHSDTDLAPDGGG

-543 AATMAADKVIAK
+543 AATIAADKIIAK
-555 AKKIAAHALEAAEDD
+555 ARKIAAHTLEASEDD
-570 IEFADSAFR
+570 IGFTDGIFR
-579 VVGTDRAVSL
+579 VVGTDRTVSL
-589 QEVAAAAH
+589 QDAAQAAY

-603 PGLETG
+603 EGLETG

-632 EIDPETGATQVLRY
+632 EIDPETGATEVLRY
-646 VVVDDVGIVIN
+646 VVVDDVGTVIN
-657 KLTLDGQIHG
+657 KLTLEGQIHG

-684 GYSGQLLTGSL
+684 AHSGQLLSGSL

-706 PSFETDE
+706 CSFEMDE

-747 LSPLGIAYLDMPA
+747 LSPLGIAHLDMPA
-760 TPESVWRAIR
+760 TPERVWRAIR
-770 AAQARDDAKRVTT
+770 AAQR
-783 AKDRTSY
+783 S
-790 ASATSAPPLYEQAR
+790 
-804 HLRASPQGRRDDDDR
+804 
-819 RRRLRREADEQGRA
+819 
-833 VVASRTLK
+833 
-841 LAEDGWPERKAELV
+841 
-855 DGDDEADDPR
+855 
-865 EMGCWKLVLDNK
+865 
-877 TGE
+877 